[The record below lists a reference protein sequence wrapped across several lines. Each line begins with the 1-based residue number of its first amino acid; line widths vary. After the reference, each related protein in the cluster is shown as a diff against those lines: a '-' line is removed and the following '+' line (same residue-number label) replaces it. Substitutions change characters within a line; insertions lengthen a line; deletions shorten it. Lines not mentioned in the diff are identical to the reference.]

1 MQTLKTNYKT
11 RCKNDRHNEESK
23 KSILPIYD
31 RQGKKEKGEI
41 MADIIRILEEIEKES
56 DTETKEFLD
65 DILNEIL
72 ALA

>member
-1 MQTLKTNYKT
+1 
-11 RCKNDRHNEESK
+11 
-23 KSILPIYD
+23 
-31 RQGKKEKGEI
+31 

>member
-1 MQTLKTNYKT
+1 
-11 RCKNDRHNEESK
+11 
-23 KSILPIYD
+23 
-31 RQGKKEKGEI
+31 

-56 DTETKEFLD
+56 DTETREFLD

>member
-1 MQTLKTNYKT
+1 
-11 RCKNDRHNEESK
+11 
-23 KSILPIYD
+23 
-31 RQGKKEKGEI
+31 

-56 DTETKEFLD
+56 DTETKEFLN

>member
-1 MQTLKTNYKT
+1 
-11 RCKNDRHNEESK
+11 
-23 KSILPIYD
+23 
-31 RQGKKEKGEI
+31 

-56 DTETKEFLD
+56 DTKTKEFLD